1 MGWVSVG
8 LGVTMSDEFTVQ
20 SGPLKIRIHCIE
32 DDIDDDDR
40 DALRIVIEVTNE
52 GAQAISG
59 IVPRMRTMDGGKAE
73 AYESGSEIQAGLRQD
88 YSYFVN
94 PDSGAWLF
102 KLEYQSSGGSQTVEL
117 GPHPSDLRVA
127 ESFRKPIQ
135 SGGKGNAVGGS
146 IFDAAF
152 GTALV
157 DFGGEIEPSAA
168 VAAAPSSDPL
178 ANAFSA
184 EIPVQ
189 ESVASPP
196 ASNLLAPAHAPI
208 SAPSSQPVSQPEP
221 PVAPT
226 SPPAAPSGPPQGADL
241 LAPAQAPISAPSS

>member
-1 MGWVSVG
+1 
-8 LGVTMSDEFTVQ
+8 MSDELTMQ
-20 SGPLKIRIHCIE
+20 SGALKIRIHCIQ

-52 GAQAISG
+52 GAQTISG

-73 AYESGSEIQAGLRQD
+73 AYESASEIQAGLRQD

-102 KLEYQSSGGSQTVEL
+102 KLEYQSSAGGQTVEL

-135 SGGKGNAVGGS
+135 SDGKGSAVGGS

-152 GTALV
+152 GSALV
-157 DFGGEIEPSAA
+157 DFGGETEPAVA
-168 VAAAPSSDPL
+168 VAAAPSTDPL

-189 ESVASPP
+189 EPIATPP
-196 ASNLLAPAHAPI
+196 ASDLLAPARAPI
-208 SAPSSQPVSQPEP
+208 SAPITTPVPEPEP
-221 PVAPT
+221 PTAPT
-226 SPPAAPSGPPQGADL
+226 GPPAAPTGIPTAPTGPPPEINP
-241 LAPAQAPISAPSS
+241 PATIEAPITPPQES